1 MNVSNLPE
9 VEFVSADK
17 EKVVTYLMDV
27 YTAVTGRTLAKADPV
42 RLFILV
48 IASVVIMLLNK
59 INYTGKQNLL
69 KYAKGKN
76 LDNLV
81 ALLGVTRTPGTAATL
96 TEKFSLSKAVS
107 FNITVP
113 QGTRVSDGSQVY
125 FATDETLVIKVGE
138 TSGTVKCTCQKI
150 GMAGNG
156 MPAGTVTT
164 MVDVAPYIASAVNTT
179 ASEGGADEEDD
190 ETLRTRAEE
199 APESFSTAGPA
210 GAYEY
215 FAKAA
220 SSLINQAKAVSPE
233 PGSVDVYIVETRGS
247 LPGKELQ
254 NTVLA
259 YLSDETR
266 RPLTDKVAVKV
277 PETTSYNINMTYYLG
292 KGLDTETTRRTVEN
306 AVTNYIAWQDSKMG
320 RDINP
325 DKLIQLCLTAGAKR
339 VEITSPVFTRIK
351 DGSRNDTYVIGIAKN
366 DGSNTVNY
374 GGIED
379 E

>member
-1 MNVSNLPE
+1 MKINTLPE

-17 EKVVTYLMDV
+17 EKVVAYLMDV

-69 KYAKGKN
+69 KYAEGEN

-81 ALLGVTRTPGTAATL
+81 ALLGVVRIPGTAATL
-96 TEKFSLSKAVS
+96 TEKFYLSKELP
-107 FNITVP
+107 FNVIVP
-113 QGTRVSDGSQVY
+113 QGTRVSNGSQVY
-125 FATDETLVIKVGE
+125 FTTDETLVIKSGE
-138 TSGTVKCTCQKI
+138 TYGTVKCTCQQI
-150 GMAGNG
+150 GAAGNG
-156 MPAGTVTT
+156 MPVGTVTT
-164 MVDVAPYIASAVNTT
+164 MVDVAPYVTAAVNTT

-190 ETLRTRAEE
+190 ETLRSRAEE

-215 FAKAA
+215 FAKAS
-220 SSLINQAKAVSPE
+220 SSLIAEAKAVSPT
-233 PGSVDVYIVETRGS
+233 PGCVDVYIVESGGR
-247 LPGKELQ
+247 LPGEELQ
-254 NTVLA
+254 NMVLT

-266 RPLTDKVAVKV
+266 RPLTDKVAVKI
-277 PETTSYNINMTYYLG
+277 PKITNYNIDMTYYIG
-292 KGLDTETTRRTVEN
+292 NGINAETTRREVES
-306 AVTNYIAWQDSKMG
+306 AVDEYIAWQDSKMG

-339 VEITSPVFTRIK
+339 VEIKSPVFTKIK
-351 DGSRNDTYVIGIAKN
+351 DGSREDTFIGIAKN
-366 DGSNTVNY
+366 SSRNVSY

>member
-1 MNVSNLPE
+1 MKVNTLPE
-9 VEFVSADK
+9 VEFVNADK
-17 EKVVTYLMDV
+17 EKVVAYLMDV
-27 YTAVTGRTLAKADPV
+27 YTAVTGRTLAKADPI

-69 KYAKGKN
+69 KYAEGEN

-81 ALLGVTRTPGTAATL
+81 ALLGVTRIPGTAATL
-96 TEKFSLSKAVS
+96 TEKFYLSKELP
-107 FNITVP
+107 FNVIVP
-113 QGTRVSDGSQVY
+113 RGTRVSNGSQVY
-125 FATDETLVIKVGE
+125 FATDETLVIKNGE
-138 TSGTVKCTCQKI
+138 TYGTVKCTCQQI
-150 GMAGNG
+150 GTAGNG
-156 MPAGTVTT
+156 MPEGTVTT
-164 MVDVAPYIASAVNTT
+164 MVDVTPYIASAVNTT

-233 PGSVDVYIVETRGS
+233 PGSVDVYIVEAGGS
-247 LPGKELQ
+247 LPGEELQ

-266 RPLTDKVAVKV
+266 RPLTDKVSVKV
-277 PETTSYNINMTYYLG
+277 PETTSYDINMTYYLG
-292 KGLDTETTRRTVEN
+292 KGIDAETTRRNVEN
-306 AVTNYIAWQDSKMG
+306 AVADYVTWQDSKMG

-339 VEITSPVFTRIK
+339 VEITAPVFTKIK
-351 DGSRNDTYVIGIAKN
+351 DGSRDDKHVVGIAKN
-366 DGSNTVNY
+366 SGSNTVNY

>member
-138 TSGTVKCTCQKI
+138 TSGTVKCTCQKL
-150 GMAGNG
+150 GWLVMGCQR
-156 MPAGTVTT
+156 VL
-164 MVDVAPYIASAVNTT
+164 
-179 ASEGGADEEDD
+179 
-190 ETLRTRAEE
+190 LRRWW
-199 APESFSTAGPA
+199 
-210 GAYEY
+210 
-215 FAKAA
+215 
-220 SSLINQAKAVSPE
+220 
-233 PGSVDVYIVETRGS
+233 
-247 LPGKELQ
+247 
-254 NTVLA
+254 
-259 YLSDETR
+259 
-266 RPLTDKVAVKV
+266 
-277 PETTSYNINMTYYLG
+277 M
-292 KGLDTETTRRTVEN
+292 
-306 AVTNYIAWQDSKMG
+306 
-320 RDINP
+320 
-325 DKLIQLCLTAGAKR
+325 
-339 VEITSPVFTRIK
+339 
-351 DGSRNDTYVIGIAKN
+351 
-366 DGSNTVNY
+366 
-374 GGIED
+374 
-379 E
+379 